1 MYLIA
6 NFVSD
11 ITLCVAKWANYPTAD
26 AELEAIASTLSGDLI
41 VHDMTIRTPMPPLQV
56 TPYQTAFT
64 NDVNLIVNRGKAGN
78 LSGPQMAAALSGA
91 TPSPLTPVNTSAP
104 VISGNPVVAWR
115 LACDPGAWSNNPT
128 FAYQWMNDGSPI
140 SGQTG
145 PNHVCTDLDAG
156 AVLTCAVKATNDA
169 GSGAALSNALT
180 ISQGPP
186 VNFSP
191 PIASLNPTY
200 LLCTGGNWTGGA
212 MQMSYQWYANGVLI
226 GGATN
231 STWVFAGYEGQSAFC
246 AVTVQN
252 AYGTCPAVNTNS
264 VQIPS

>member
-1 MYLIA
+1 M
-6 NFVSD
+6 
-11 ITLCVAKWANYPTAD
+11 TA
-26 AELEAIASTLSGDLI
+26 S
-41 VHDMTIRTPMPPLQV
+41 R
-56 TPYQTAFT
+56 
-64 NDVNLIVNRGKAGN
+64 
-78 LSGPQMAAALSGA
+78 
-91 TPSPLTPVNTSAP
+91 
-104 VISGNPVVAWR
+104 R
-115 LACDPGAWSNNPT
+115 LP
-128 FAYQWMNDGSPI
+128 
-140 SGQTG
+140 
-145 PNHVCTDLDAG
+145 
-156 AVLTCAVKATNDA
+156 
-169 GSGAALSNALT
+169 
-180 ISQGPP
+180 
-186 VNFSP
+186 P